1 MSVIRSLDGLV
12 IRDERLR
19 GGRPILA
26 GTGVTV
32 RTVVGHYRL
41 GLTAEEIADEMGLDL
56 ALVYA
61 ALTYYHLHR
70 DEIEADILANMEVVL
85 QPLTN
90 TLFDL
95 RGSVPVTGPQD
106 FAAVRDQV
114 IREHARKVVQ
124 GED

>member
-70 DEIEADILANMEVVL
+70 DEIEADILANMEEVVK
-85 QPLTN
+85 QEMGVAH
-90 TLFDL
+90 
-95 RGSVPVTGPQD
+95 RG
-106 FAAVRDQV
+106 
-114 IREHARKVVQ
+114 
-124 GED
+124 